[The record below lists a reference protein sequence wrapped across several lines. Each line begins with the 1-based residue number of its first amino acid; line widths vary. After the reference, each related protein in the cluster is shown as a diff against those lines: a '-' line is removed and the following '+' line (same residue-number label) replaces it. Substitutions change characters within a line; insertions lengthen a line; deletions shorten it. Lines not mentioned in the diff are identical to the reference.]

1 MVNFDFKEKYDIN
14 DLLKIMELLRSP
26 GGCPWDA
33 EQTHESIR
41 NSFIEETYEV
51 IEAINKNDRELL
63 LEELGDVLL
72 QVVFHAQ
79 MEKER
84 ESFDFADVCDGI
96 CKKLVERHPHVFGE
110 VNVDGVEDVLTNWD
124 DIKRRTKGQ
133 KTTTQ
138 AMQAVPREL
147 PALMRST
154 KIQKKAKK
162 AGFDWAD
169 ISGALDKLEEEI
181 AELREAIDAQDDNA
195 CFDELGDVLFSAV
208 NVSRFIDVDA
218 EEALTAATDK
228 FFNRFSI
235 VEQLAEKKGIDMNC
249 DFFGFQ
255 FGVNVMF
262 CRNTIRKL
270 FICKGNLSIASFL
283 RLFVA
288 PPLQTDVSGDLSEI
302 RREYLRLM
310 GWNAVPCA

>member
-1 MVNFDFKEKYDIN
+1 MVENFEFKKNYVFE
-14 DLLKIMELLRSP
+14 DLVNIVAVLRGE

-33 EQTHESIR
+33 VQTHTTIKKDL
-41 NSFIEETYEV
+41 IEETYEV
-51 IEAINKNDRELL
+51 IEAINKDDKVLL
-63 LEELGDVLL
+63 CEELGDLML

-79 MEKER
+79 IETEKDCFNIDAV
-84 ESFDFADVCDGI
+84 SDGI
-96 CKKLVERHPHVFGE
+96 CKKLIERHPHVFGE
-110 VNVDGVEDVLTNWD
+110 INVDGVEDVLTNWD

-162 AGFDWAD
+162 AGFDWD
-169 ISGALDKLEEEI
+169 NISGALDKLEEEI
-181 AELREAIDAQDDNA
+181 AELREAISSDDDSA

-235 VEQLAEKKGIDMNC
+235 VEQLADKKGIDMK
-249 DFFGFQ
+249 
-255 FGVNVMF
+255 
-262 CRNTIRKL
+262 NTSLEELDKL
-270 FICKGNLSIASFL
+270 WDEAKKS
-283 RLFVA
+283 
-288 PPLQTDVSGDLSEI
+288 
-302 RREYLRLM
+302 
-310 GWNAVPCA
+310 